1 MLNDKQIKEI
11 ADSLLSTFLPKNEA
25 ETELTFNFT
34 VPPNHTYKVWYEKRH
49 TAWLFVKFEKVQ
61 IQKRED

>member
-11 ADSLLSTFLPKNEA
+11 ADSLLSTFLPKDDSA
-25 ETELTFNFT
+25 TELTFNFT

-49 TAWLFVKFEKVQ
+49 TAWTFTKFEKVQ
-61 IQKRED
+61 IQK

>member
-11 ADSLLSTFLPKNEA
+11 ADSLLPTFIPKNDA

-34 VPPNHTYKVWYEKRH
+34 VPPKHTYKVWYEKGK
-49 TAWLFVKFEKVQ
+49 TAWTFIKFEKV
-61 IQKRED
+61 EVLDTL